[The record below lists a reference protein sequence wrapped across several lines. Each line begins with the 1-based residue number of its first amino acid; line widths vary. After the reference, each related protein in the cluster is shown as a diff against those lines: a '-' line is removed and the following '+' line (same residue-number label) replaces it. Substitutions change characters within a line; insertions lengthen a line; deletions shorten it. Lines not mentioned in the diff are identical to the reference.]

1 MNSTPGS
8 DDLATLAR
16 AHPRERDGA
25 LLRAT
30 AALFCQEPSHDREA
44 IRRFEEIASNFLPKV
59 SIEDRLHVANLL
71 AERRD
76 APVPVVT
83 MLARDQFTVAAPVL
97 RHSPVLSTIDL
108 LSIIAAT
115 GPMHHRVIAERAGL
129 NEAVIRALDI
139 AGTKYDAPS
148 SRGVEVSPAAAATPD
163 VAPEGIPEPSADD
176 EQEPSTL
183 SDDDTAVASDPA
195 SAVDMSLPETDGAVD
210 TYLREYGPA
219 GFLRLNP
226 ETRVQLISQIAT
238 RGAQAP
244 STPVHRLL
252 DRAVRNA
259 FAQAEIVTAAR
270 AADRPALVRAMAQV
284 LDLEGTL
291 VEKFLADPS
300 GEPLVLMLRATG
312 LKDSDGRVVLLL
324 ANPEIG
330 QSVEKFFRLADLYAS
345 LNASVAET
353 FLAAWRKLAD
363 RRPTRHEPVFAEDR
377 ARRQVQTER
386 PAARPLDRR
395 EASEA

>member
-76 APVPVVT
+76 APVQVVT

-115 GPMHHRVIAERAGL
+115 GPMHHRVIAERAVL

-139 AGTKYDAPS
+139 AGTKYDAPFLP
-148 SRGVEVSPAAAATPD
+148 GVEVSSAATAIPD
-163 VAPEGIPEPSADD
+163 VASEGTPESADEPEPLTVT
-176 EQEPSTL
+176 E
-183 SDDDTAVASDPA
+183 DDTAVASDPA
-195 SAVDMSLPETDGAVD
+195 SAGDVSLPETDGAVD

-270 AADRPALVRAMAQV
+270 TADRPALVHAMAQV
-284 LDLEGTL
+284 LDLESAL
-291 VEKFLADPS
+291 VDKFLADPS

-330 QSVEKFFRLADLYAS
+330 ESVEKFFRLADLYAS

-353 FLAAWRKLAD
+353 FLAAWRKPAD

-377 ARRQVQTER
+377 ARRPAQTER
-386 PAARPLDRR
+386 PAAKPLDRR